1 MRQEYIKAT
10 EDDGEKSWDF
20 PKNHTHAHMFA
31 DILAKGVTRG
41 YNTKVNEG
49 MHGPL
54 KDSYQLRSNFR
65 DFSEQVFIILK
76 VFIESLYF
84 YYNNK

>member
-10 EDDGEKSWDF
+10 ESDSDKTWDF

-31 DILAKGVTRG
+31 DILAKGVTRN
-41 YNTKVNEG
+41 YNTKVNES

-54 KDSYQLRSNFR
+54 KDSYQLRSNYR
-65 DFSEQVFIILK
+65 DVAEQVFIK
-76 VFIESLYF
+76 KF
-84 YYNNK
+84 Y

>member
-1 MRQEYIKAT
+1 
-10 EDDGEKSWDF
+10 
-20 PKNHTHAHMFA
+20 MFA

-41 YNTKVNEG
+41 YNTKVNES

-65 DFSEQVFIILK
+65 NFEEQVFIEG
-76 VFIESLYF
+76 F
-84 YYNNK
+84 N